1 MKIEVSV
8 VCLTYNQEK
17 YVGKMLESLVKQKTN
32 FEYEILVHDDAS
44 TDDTQKIISDYA
56 EKYPEL
62 IRPILQK
69 ENQFSKGINP
79 NIKFNYP
86 RVRGKYIAYCEGD
99 DYWLTSDK
107 LQKQY
112 DALQQ
117 NQSCTFCVHDV
128 QCIYPDGEFTKKFF
142 PPVPLARGIITA
154 DEYMRNELRDSG
166 WLFQTSSYFIRTD
179 IIKKF
184 VNEYSNRYPVGD
196 LPLVLF
202 CLQYGNCYYL
212 NETMSCYRLSSGGYM
227 TALSSK
233 TKKISHCKKMIAGH
247 VDFDQRTKGKYHDYF
262 EYAILNKEVEIL
274 LLEKNYKD
282 ILKKKYRPVRHK
294 MNKKKKL
301 LIVIGCVFPSF
312 ADWLERK
319 KNGWTE

>member
-99 DYWLTSDK
+99 D
-107 LQKQY
+107 
-112 DALQQ
+112 
-117 NQSCTFCVHDV
+117 
-128 QCIYPDGEFTKKFF
+128 
-142 PPVPLARGIITA
+142 
-154 DEYMRNELRDSG
+154 
-166 WLFQTSSYFIRTD
+166 
-179 IIKKF
+179 
-184 VNEYSNRYPVGD
+184 
-196 LPLVLF
+196 
-202 CLQYGNCYYL
+202 
-212 NETMSCYRLSSGGYM
+212 
-227 TALSSK
+227 
-233 TKKISHCKKMIAGH
+233 
-247 VDFDQRTKGKYHDYF
+247 
-262 EYAILNKEVEIL
+262 
-274 LLEKNYKD
+274 
-282 ILKKKYRPVRHK
+282 
-294 MNKKKKL
+294 
-301 LIVIGCVFPSF
+301 
-312 ADWLERK
+312 
-319 KNGWTE
+319 